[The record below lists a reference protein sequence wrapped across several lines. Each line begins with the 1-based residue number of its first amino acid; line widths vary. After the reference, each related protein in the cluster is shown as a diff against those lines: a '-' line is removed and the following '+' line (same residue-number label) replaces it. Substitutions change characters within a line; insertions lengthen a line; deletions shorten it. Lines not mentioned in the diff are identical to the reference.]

1 MYKRRNIG
9 DFRDTGVPQFA
20 EPIQSC
26 KMLMRFANAFSLA
39 VEKSRNGADK
49 TSTRVKRV

>member
-1 MYKRRNIG
+1 MYKRRNIE
-9 DFRDTGVPQFA
+9 DFRDTGASQFA

-26 KMLMRFANAFSLA
+26 KMLMRFANAFSA

-49 TSTRVKRV
+49 TVRE